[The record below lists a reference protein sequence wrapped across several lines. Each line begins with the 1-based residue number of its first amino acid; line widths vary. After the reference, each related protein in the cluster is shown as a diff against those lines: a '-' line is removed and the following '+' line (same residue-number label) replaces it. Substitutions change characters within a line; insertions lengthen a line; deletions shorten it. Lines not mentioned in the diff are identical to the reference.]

1 MKYTAMIKEI
11 IKNVGGVDN
20 IDAVT
25 HCITRLRFTLK
36 DDNKASID
44 GCKAIDGI
52 VGCVNKNGQ
61 FQVVIGTHV
70 QDVYDELVKTY
81 QVSEEGRTNKAS
93 NKDEKMNLFGK
104 LCDTMSGCVMPIVGP
119 LAASGMIKALL
130 VILTQFNIIT
140 TDTTTYQLLYMV
152 ADGVFYYLP
161 VFLAFSS
168 ARKFGANPFLAL
180 IYGVML
186 VNPTYIS
193 LRSAGEP
200 VTLFGLPVTMAS
212 YTSSV
217 IPIILIV
224 YFQSKIENIVKKYIP
239 KAISIFGV
247 PLVVSLI
254 TVPVGFV
261 VLGPLGSIIGNY
273 VAAIFTWMEGT
284 VGWIV
289 PVLVGGL
296 CPLLV
301 MTGMHYA
308 LGAAQS
314 VQRASLGYATI
325 MAPGMVC
332 SNMAQAASSFGVAL
346 KTKDGNLKSL
356 ASSVGI
362 QALCGITEPTLY
374 GVGMVY
380 KKPLYAAMAGG
391 AIGGLWAGITG
402 VKQWASGTSNIFS
415 LPIYIGPDNSFMN
428 IIIAVAIAMISAF
441 VISFIIFKDPAKET
455 VAVKETPQAAA
466 ELNKKTVIYA
476 PINGNVIPLEQ
487 VNDEAFNSGS
497 LGKGVGIVPSDGK
510 VVAPVDGKVS
520 VLFNTLHA
528 IGLIT
533 ENGTEV
539 LMHIGLDTVKLNGK
553 HFKAH
558 VKQGDIVK
566 QGDLLVTFDKE
577 EIEKEGYD
585 VTTPIII
592 TNSNDSLDIV
602 ETNESNVNAGDQL
615 LTGIR

>member
-44 GCKAIDGI
+44 GCKAIDGV

-346 KTKDGNLKSL
+346 KTKDGKEFMQKYDDRRSL
-356 ASSVGI
+356 APRDIVARAIDNEMKTRGDECVYLDVTHKDPEETKKHFPNIYQKCLSLGI
-362 QALCGITEPTLY
+362 DITKDYIPVAPAAHYLCGGIKVDLDARTSI
-374 GVGMVY
+374 
-380 KKPLYAAMAGG
+380 KNLYAVGECSCTGLHG
-391 AIGGLWAGITG
+391 ANRLASNSLIEAVVYADAAAKHA
-402 VKQWASGTSNIFS
+402 VKVLPDIKIQENIPDWNDEGTS
-415 LPIYIGPDNSFMN
+415 LPEEMVLITQSVREVEQLM
-428 IIIAVAIAMISAF
+428 SA
-441 VISFIIFKDPAKET
+441 
-455 VAVKETPQAAA
+455 
-466 ELNKKTVIYA
+466 Y
-476 PINGNVIPLEQ
+476 
-487 VNDEAFNSGS
+487 
-497 LGKGVGIVPSDGK
+497 VGIVRSNLRLKRALDRLEILYRETEDLFQRS
-510 VVAPVDGKVS
+510 VVTREICELRNIINVGYLIIKQAMARKESRG
-520 VLFNTLHA
+520 LHYT
-528 IGLIT
+528 IDYPKKNKI
-533 ENGTEV
+533 
-539 LMHIGLDTVKLNGK
+539 
-553 HFKAH
+553 
-558 VKQGDIVK
+558 
-566 QGDLLVTFDKE
+566 
-577 EIEKEGYD
+577 
-585 VTTPIII
+585 
-592 TNSNDSLDIV
+592 
-602 ETNESNVNAGDQL
+602 
-615 LTGIR
+615 

>member
-1 MKYTAMIKEI
+1 MQYSAMIKEI

-20 IDAVT
+20 VESVT

-36 DDNKASID
+36 DDGKASID
-44 GCKAIDGI
+44 GCKAIEGV

-70 QDVYDELVKTY
+70 GDVYDELVKTY
-81 QVSEEGRTNKAS
+81 HVSEDGQSTKANK
-93 NKDEKMNLFGK
+93 NKEKMSLFGK

-186 VNPTYIS
+186 INPTYIE
-193 LRSAGEP
+193 LRAAGNP

-224 YFQSKIENIVKKYIP
+224 YFQSKVEGIVKKYIP
-239 KAISIFGV
+239 KAISIFAV

-273 VAAIFTWMEGT
+273 VAQLFTWMEGT
-284 VGWIV
+284 VGWVV

-325 MAPGMVC
+325 MAPGMIC

-346 KTKDGNLKSL
+346 KTKNGNLKSL
-356 ASSVGI
+356 ASSVGVS
-362 QALCGITEPTLY
+362 ALCGITEPTLY

-380 KKPLYAAMAGG
+380 KTPLYAAMAGG

-428 IIIAVAIAMISAF
+428 VIIAVAIAMVSAF
-441 VISFIIFKDPAKET
+441 VISFIIFKDPKEEVKAKVET
-455 VAVKETPQAAA
+455 KNEV
-466 ELNKKTVIYA
+466 LNKKSVVYA
-476 PINGNVIPLEQ
+476 PINGKVIPLEE
-487 VNDEAFNSGS
+487 VKDEAFNTGS
-497 LGKGVGIVPSDGK
+497 LGKGVGIVPSDGN
-510 VVAPVDGKVS
+510 VYAPVDGKVS

-528 IGLIT
+528 IGLT
-533 ENGTEV
+533 TDDGMEV
-539 LMHIGLDTVKLNGK
+539 LVHIGLDTVKLNGK
-553 HFKAH
+553 YFNAH
-558 VKQGDIVK
+558 IKQGDTVK
-566 QGDLLVTFDKE
+566 KGDLLVSFDKE
-577 EIEKEGYD
+577 ALEKEGYD
-585 VTTPIII
+585 ITTPVII
-592 TNSNDSLDIV
+592 TNSNDMLDVV
-602 ETNESNVNAGDQL
+602 ETNETDIHAGDTL

>member
-1 MKYTAMIKEI
+1 MQYSAMIKEI

-20 IDAVT
+20 VESVT

-36 DDNKASID
+36 DDGKASID
-44 GCKAIDGI
+44 GCKAIEGV

-70 QDVYDELVKTY
+70 GDVYDELVKTY
-81 QVSEEGRTNKAS
+81 HVSEDGQSTKANK
-93 NKDEKMNLFGK
+93 NKEKMSLFGK

-186 VNPTYIS
+186 VNPTYIE
-193 LRSAGEP
+193 LRAAGNP

-217 IPIILIV
+217 IPNILIV
-224 YFQSKIENIVKKYIP
+224 YFQSKVEGIVKKYIP
-239 KAISIFGV
+239 KAISIFAV

-273 VAAIFTWMEGT
+273 VAQVFTWMEGT
-284 VGWIV
+284 VGWLV

-325 MAPGMVC
+325 MAPGMIC

-346 KTKDGNLKSL
+346 KTKNGNLKSL
-356 ASSVGI
+356 ASSVGVS
-362 QALCGITEPTLY
+362 ALCGITEPTLY

-380 KKPLYAAMAGG
+380 KTPLYAAMAGG

-428 IIIAVAIAMISAF
+428 VIIAVVIAMLSAF
-441 VISFIIFKDPAKET
+441 VISFIIFKDPKEEVEAKVET
-455 VAVKETPQAAA
+455 KNEV
-466 ELNKKTVIYA
+466 LNKKSIVYA
-476 PINGNVIPLEQ
+476 PINGKVIPLEE
-487 VNDEAFNSGS
+487 VKDEAFNTGS
-497 LGKGVGIVPSDGK
+497 LGKGVGIVPSDGN
-510 VVAPVDGKVS
+510 VYAPVDGKVS

-528 IGLIT
+528 IGLT
-533 ENGTEV
+533 TDDGMEV
-539 LMHIGLDTVKLNGK
+539 LVHIGLDTVKLNGK
-553 HFKAH
+553 YFNAH
-558 VKQGDIVK
+558 IKQGDTVK
-566 QGDLLVTFDKE
+566 KGDLLVSFDKE
-577 EIEKEGYD
+577 ALEKEGYD
-585 VTTPIII
+585 ITTPVII
-592 TNSNDSLDIV
+592 TNSNDMLDVV
-602 ETNESNVNAGDQL
+602 ETNETDIHAGDTL

>member
-1 MKYTAMIKEI
+1 MQYSAMIKEI

-20 IDAVT
+20 VESVT

-36 DDNKASID
+36 NDGKASID
-44 GCKAIDGI
+44 GCKAIEGV

-70 QDVYDELVKTY
+70 GDVYDELVKTY
-81 QVSEEGRTNKAS
+81 HVSEDGQSTKANK
-93 NKDEKMNLFGK
+93 NKEKMSLFGK

-186 VNPTYIS
+186 VNPTYIE
-193 LRSAGEP
+193 LRAAGNP

-224 YFQSKIENIVKKYIP
+224 YFQSKVEGIVKKYIP
-239 KAISIFGV
+239 KAISIFAV

-273 VAAIFTWMEGT
+273 VAQVFTWMEGT
-284 VGWIV
+284 VGWLV

-325 MAPGMVC
+325 MAPGMIC

-346 KTKDGNLKSL
+346 KTKNGNLKSL
-356 ASSVGI
+356 ASSVGVS
-362 QALCGITEPTLY
+362 ALCGITEPTLY

-380 KKPLYAAMAGG
+380 KTPLYAAMAGG

-428 IIIAVAIAMISAF
+428 VIIAVVIAMLSAF
-441 VISFIIFKDPAKET
+441 VISFIIFKDPKEEVEAKVET
-455 VAVKETPQAAA
+455 KNEV
-466 ELNKKTVIYA
+466 LNKKSIVYA
-476 PINGNVIPLEQ
+476 PINGKVIPLEE
-487 VNDEAFNSGS
+487 VKDEAFNTGS
-497 LGKGVGIVPSDGK
+497 LGKGVGIVPSDGN
-510 VVAPVDGKVS
+510 VYAPVDGKVS

-528 IGLIT
+528 IGLT
-533 ENGTEV
+533 TDDGMEV
-539 LMHIGLDTVKLNGK
+539 LVHIGLDTVKLNGK
-553 HFKAH
+553 YFNAH
-558 VKQGDIVK
+558 VKQGDTVK
-566 QGDLLVTFDKE
+566 KGDLLVSFDKE
-577 EIEKEGYD
+577 ALEKEGYD
-585 VTTPIII
+585 ITTPVII
-592 TNSNDSLDIV
+592 TNSNDMLDVV
-602 ETNESNVNAGDQL
+602 ETNEADIHAGDTL

>member
-1 MKYTAMIKEI
+1 MQYSAMIKEI

-20 IDAVT
+20 VESVT

-36 DDNKASID
+36 DDGKASID
-44 GCKAIDGI
+44 GCKAIEGV

-70 QDVYDELVKTY
+70 GDVYDELVKTY
-81 QVSEEGRTNKAS
+81 HVSEDGQSTKANK
-93 NKDEKMNLFGK
+93 NKEKMSLFGK

-186 VNPTYIS
+186 VNPTYIE
-193 LRSAGEP
+193 LRAAGNP

-224 YFQSKIENIVKKYIP
+224 YFQSKVEGIVKKYIP
-239 KAISIFGV
+239 KAISIFAV

-273 VAAIFTWMEGT
+273 VAQVFTWMEGT
-284 VGWIV
+284 VGWLV

-325 MAPGMVC
+325 MAPGMIC

-346 KTKDGNLKSL
+346 KTKNGNLKSL
-356 ASSVGI
+356 ASSVGVS
-362 QALCGITEPTLY
+362 ALCGITEPTLY

-380 KKPLYAAMAGG
+380 KTPLYAAMAGG

-428 IIIAVAIAMISAF
+428 VIIAVVIAMLSAF
-441 VISFIIFKDPAKET
+441 VISFIIFKDPKEEVEAKVET
-455 VAVKETPQAAA
+455 KNEV
-466 ELNKKTVIYA
+466 LNKKSIVYA
-476 PINGNVIPLEQ
+476 PINGKVIPLEE
-487 VNDEAFNSGS
+487 VKDEAFNTGS
-497 LGKGVGIVPSDGK
+497 LGKGVGIVPSDGN
-510 VVAPVDGKVS
+510 VYAPVDGKVS

-528 IGLIT
+528 IGLT
-533 ENGTEV
+533 TDDGMEV
-539 LMHIGLDTVKLNGK
+539 LVHIGLDTVKLNGK
-553 HFKAH
+553 YFNAH
-558 VKQGDIVK
+558 VKQGDTVK
-566 QGDLLVTFDKE
+566 KGDLLVSFDKE
-577 EIEKEGYD
+577 ALEKEGYD
-585 VTTPIII
+585 ITTPVII
-592 TNSNDSLDIV
+592 TNSNDMLDVV
-602 ETNESNVNAGDQL
+602 ETNETDIHAGDTL

>member
-1 MKYTAMIKEI
+1 MQYSAMIKEI

-20 IDAVT
+20 VESVT

-36 DDNKASID
+36 DDGKASID
-44 GCKAIDGI
+44 GCKAIEGV

-70 QDVYDELVKTY
+70 GDVYDELVKTY
-81 QVSEEGRTNKAS
+81 HVSEDGQSTKANK
-93 NKDEKMNLFGK
+93 NKEKMSLFGK

-186 VNPTYIS
+186 VNPTYIE
-193 LRSAGEP
+193 LRAAGNP

-217 IPIILIV
+217 IPNILIV
-224 YFQSKIENIVKKYIP
+224 YFQSKVEGIVKKYIP
-239 KAISIFGV
+239 KAISIFAV

-273 VAAIFTWMEGT
+273 VAQVFTWMEGT
-284 VGWIV
+284 VGWLV

-325 MAPGMVC
+325 MAPGMIC

-346 KTKDGNLKSL
+346 KTKNGNLKSL
-356 ASSVGI
+356 ASSVGVS
-362 QALCGITEPTLY
+362 ALCGITEPTLY

-380 KKPLYAAMAGG
+380 KTPLYAAMAGG

-428 IIIAVAIAMISAF
+428 VIIAVVIAMLSAF
-441 VISFIIFKDPAKET
+441 VISFIIFKDPKEEVEAKVET
-455 VAVKETPQAAA
+455 KNEV
-466 ELNKKTVIYA
+466 LNKKSIVYA
-476 PINGNVIPLEQ
+476 PINGKVIPLEE
-487 VNDEAFNSGS
+487 VKDEAFNTGS
-497 LGKGVGIVPSDGK
+497 LGKGVGIVPSDGN
-510 VVAPVDGKVS
+510 VYAPVDGKVS

-528 IGLIT
+528 IGLT
-533 ENGTEV
+533 TDDGMEV
-539 LMHIGLDTVKLNGK
+539 LVHIGLDTVKLNGK
-553 HFKAH
+553 YFNAH
-558 VKQGDIVK
+558 VKQGDTVK
-566 QGDLLVTFDKE
+566 KGDLLVSFDKE
-577 EIEKEGYD
+577 ALEKEGYD
-585 VTTPIII
+585 ITTPVII
-592 TNSNDSLDIV
+592 TNSNDMLDVV
-602 ETNESNVNAGDQL
+602 ETNETDIHAGDTL

>member
-1 MKYTAMIKEI
+1 MQYSAMIKEI
-11 IKNVGGVDN
+11 IKNIGGVDN
-20 IDAVT
+20 VEAVT

-36 DDNKASID
+36 DDSKASID

-61 FQVVIGTHV
+61 FQVVVGTHV
-70 QDVYDELVKTY
+70 GDVYDELVKTY
-81 QVSEEGRTNKAS
+81 HISEEGQTSKGNK
-93 NKDEKMNLFGK
+93 NKEKMSLFAK

-168 ARKFGANPFLAL
+168 ARKFNANPFLAL

-186 VNPTYIS
+186 VNPTYIE
-193 LRSAGEP
+193 LRAAGNP

-224 YFQSKIENIVKKYIP
+224 YFQSKIEAIVKKFIP
-239 KAISIFGV
+239 KAISIFAV

-273 VAAIFTWMEGT
+273 VAQIFTWMEGS
-284 VGWIV
+284 VGWLV

-346 KTKDGNLKSL
+346 KTKNSNLKSL
-356 ASSVGI
+356 ASSVGVS
-362 QALCGITEPTLY
+362 ALCGITEPTLY

-380 KKPLYAAMAGG
+380 KTPLYAAMAGG

-428 IIIAVAIAMISAF
+428 IIIAVAIAMASAF
-441 VISFIIFKDPAKET
+441 VISFIIFKDPKEESVT
-455 VAVKETPQAAA
+455 KVETKS
-466 ELNKKTVIYA
+466 ESLNKKSIVYA
-476 PINGNVIPLEQ
+476 PINGKVIPLEE
-487 VNDEAFNSGS
+487 VKDEAFNSGS
-497 LGKGVGIVPSDGK
+497 LGKGVGIMPEDGN
-510 VVAPVDGKVS
+510 VYAPVDGKITA
-520 VLFNTLHA
+520 LFNSLHA
-528 IGLIT
+528 IGLT
-533 ENGTEV
+533 SDDGMEV
-539 LMHIGLDTVKLNGK
+539 LVHIGLDTVKLNGK
-553 HFKAH
+553 YFNAH
-558 VKQGDIVK
+558 VKQGDSVK
-566 QGDLLVTFDKE
+566 KGDLLLTFDKE
-577 EIEKEGYD
+577 AIEKEGYD
-585 VTTPIII
+585 ITTPVII
-592 TNSNDSLDIV
+592 TNSNDFLDVV
-602 ETNESNVNAGDQL
+602 ETNETAIHANDVL

>member
-1 MKYTAMIKEI
+1 MQYSAMIKEI
-11 IKNVGGVDN
+11 IKNIGGVDN
-20 IDAVT
+20 VEAVT

-36 DDNKASID
+36 DDSKASID

-61 FQVVIGTHV
+61 FQVVVGTHV
-70 QDVYDELVKTY
+70 GDVYDELVKTY
-81 QVSEEGRTNKAS
+81 HISEEGQTSKGNK
-93 NKDEKMNLFGK
+93 NKEKMSLFAK

-168 ARKFGANPFLAL
+168 ARKFNANPFLAL

-186 VNPTYIS
+186 VNPTYIE
-193 LRSAGEP
+193 LRAAGNP

-217 IPIILIV
+217 IPFFLIV
-224 YFQSKIENIVKKYIP
+224 YFQSKIEAIVKKFIP
-239 KAISIFGV
+239 KAISIFAV

-273 VAAIFTWMEGT
+273 VAQIFTWMEGS
-284 VGWIV
+284 VGWLV

-346 KTKDGNLKSL
+346 KTKNSNLKSL
-356 ASSVGI
+356 ASSVGVS
-362 QALCGITEPTLY
+362 ALCGITEPTLY

-380 KKPLYAAMAGG
+380 KTPLYAAMAGG

-428 IIIAVAIAMISAF
+428 IIIAVAIAMASAF
-441 VISFIIFKDPAKET
+441 VISFIIFKDPKEESVT
-455 VAVKETPQAAA
+455 KVETKS
-466 ELNKKTVIYA
+466 ESLNKKSIVYA
-476 PINGNVIPLEQ
+476 PINGKVIPLEE
-487 VNDEAFNSGS
+487 VKDEAFNSGS
-497 LGKGVGIVPSDGK
+497 LGKGVGIMPEDGN
-510 VVAPVDGKVS
+510 VYAPVDGKITA
-520 VLFNTLHA
+520 LFNSLHA
-528 IGLIT
+528 IGLT
-533 ENGTEV
+533 SDDGMEV
-539 LMHIGLDTVKLNGK
+539 LVHIGLDTVKLNGK
-553 HFKAH
+553 YFNAH
-558 VKQGDIVK
+558 VKQGDSVK
-566 QGDLLVTFDKE
+566 KGDLLLTFDKE
-577 EIEKEGYD
+577 AIEKEGYD
-585 VTTPIII
+585 ITTPVII
-592 TNSNDSLDIV
+592 TNSNDFLDVV
-602 ETNESNVNAGDQL
+602 ETNETAIHANDVL

>member
-1 MKYTAMIKEI
+1 MQYSAMIKEI

-20 IDAVT
+20 VESVT

-36 DDNKASID
+36 DDGKASID
-44 GCKAIDGI
+44 GCKAIEGV

-70 QDVYDELVKTY
+70 GDVYDELVKTY
-81 QVSEEGRTNKAS
+81 HVSEDGQSTKANK
-93 NKDEKMNLFGK
+93 NKEKMSLFGK

-186 VNPTYIS
+186 INPTYIE
-193 LRSAGEP
+193 LRAAGNP

-224 YFQSKIENIVKKYIP
+224 YFQSKVEGIVKKYIP
-239 KAISIFGV
+239 KAISIFAV

-273 VAAIFTWMEGT
+273 VAQLFTWMEGT
-284 VGWIV
+284 VGWVV

-325 MAPGMVC
+325 MAPGMIC

-346 KTKDGNLKSL
+346 KTKNGNLKSL
-356 ASSVGI
+356 ASSVGVS
-362 QALCGITEPTLY
+362 ALCGITEPTLY

-380 KKPLYAAMAGG
+380 KTPLYAAMAGG

-428 IIIAVAIAMISAF
+428 VIIAVAIAMVSAF
-441 VISFIIFKDPAKET
+441 VISFIIFKDPKEEVEAKVET
-455 VAVKETPQAAA
+455 KNEV
-466 ELNKKTVIYA
+466 LNKKSIVYA
-476 PINGNVIPLEQ
+476 PINGKVIPLEE
-487 VNDEAFNSGS
+487 VKDEAFNTGS
-497 LGKGVGIVPSDGK
+497 LGKGVGIVPSDGN
-510 VVAPVDGKVS
+510 VYAPVDGKVS

-528 IGLIT
+528 IGLT
-533 ENGTEV
+533 TDDGMEV
-539 LMHIGLDTVKLNGK
+539 LVHIGLDTVKLNGK
-553 HFKAH
+553 YFNAH
-558 VKQGDIVK
+558 IKQGDTVK
-566 QGDLLVTFDKE
+566 KGDLLVSFDKE
-577 EIEKEGYD
+577 ALEKEGYD
-585 VTTPIII
+585 ITTPVII
-592 TNSNDSLDIV
+592 TNSNDMLDVV
-602 ETNESNVNAGDQL
+602 ETNEADIHAGDTL

>member
-1 MKYTAMIKEI
+1 MQYSAMIKEI

-20 IDAVT
+20 VESVT

-36 DDNKASID
+36 DDGKASID
-44 GCKAIDGI
+44 GCKAIEGV

-70 QDVYDELVKTY
+70 GDVYDELVKTY
-81 QVSEEGRTNKAS
+81 HVSEDGQSTKANK
-93 NKDEKMNLFGK
+93 NKEKMSLFGK

-186 VNPTYIS
+186 VNPTYIE
-193 LRSAGEP
+193 LRAAGNP

-224 YFQSKIENIVKKYIP
+224 YFQSKVEGIVKKYIP
-239 KAISIFGV
+239 KAISIFAV

-273 VAAIFTWMEGT
+273 VAQVFTWMEGT
-284 VGWIV
+284 VGWLV

-325 MAPGMVC
+325 MAPGMIC

-346 KTKDGNLKSL
+346 KTKNGNLKSL
-356 ASSVGI
+356 ASSVGVS
-362 QALCGITEPTLY
+362 ALCGITEPTLY

-380 KKPLYAAMAGG
+380 KTPLYAAMAGG

-428 IIIAVAIAMISAF
+428 VIIAVVIAMLSAF
-441 VISFIIFKDPAKET
+441 VISFIIFKDPKEEVEAKVET
-455 VAVKETPQAAA
+455 KNEV
-466 ELNKKTVIYA
+466 LNKKSIVYA
-476 PINGNVIPLEQ
+476 PINGKVIPLEE
-487 VNDEAFNSGS
+487 VKDEAFNTGS
-497 LGKGVGIVPSDGK
+497 LGKGVGIVPSDGN
-510 VVAPVDGKVS
+510 VYAPVDGKVS

-528 IGLIT
+528 IGLT
-533 ENGTEV
+533 TDDGMEV
-539 LMHIGLDTVKLNGK
+539 LVHIGLDTVKLNGK
-553 HFKAH
+553 YFNAH
-558 VKQGDIVK
+558 VKQGDTVK
-566 QGDLLVTFDKE
+566 KGDLLVSFDKE
-577 EIEKEGYD
+577 ALEKEGYD
-585 VTTPIII
+585 ITTPVII
-592 TNSNDSLDIV
+592 TNSNDMLDVV
-602 ETNESNVNAGDQL
+602 ETNEADIHAGDTL

>member
-1 MKYTAMIKEI
+1 MQYSAMIKEI
-11 IKNVGGVDN
+11 IKNIGGVDN
-20 IDAVT
+20 VEAVT

-36 DDNKASID
+36 DDSKASID
-44 GCKAIDGI
+44 GCKAIDGV

-61 FQVVIGTHV
+61 FQVVVGTHV
-70 QDVYDELVKTY
+70 GDVYDELVKTY
-81 QVSEEGRTNKAS
+81 HISEEGQTSKGNK
-93 NKDEKMNLFGK
+93 NKEKMSLFAK

-168 ARKFGANPFLAL
+168 ARKFNANPFLAL

-186 VNPTYIS
+186 VNPTYIE
-193 LRSAGEP
+193 LRAAGNP

-217 IPIILIV
+217 IPFFLIV
-224 YFQSKIENIVKKYIP
+224 YFQSKIEAIVKKFIP
-239 KAISIFGV
+239 KAISIFAV

-273 VAAIFTWMEGT
+273 VAQIFTWMEGS
-284 VGWIV
+284 VGWLV

-346 KTKDGNLKSL
+346 KTKNSNLKSL
-356 ASSVGI
+356 ASSVGVS
-362 QALCGITEPTLY
+362 ALCGITEPTLY

-380 KKPLYAAMAGG
+380 KTPLYAAMAGG

-428 IIIAVAIAMISAF
+428 IIIAVAIAMASAF
-441 VISFIIFKDPAKET
+441 VISFIIFKDPKEESVT
-455 VAVKETPQAAA
+455 KVETKS
-466 ELNKKTVIYA
+466 ESLNKKSIVYA
-476 PINGNVIPLEQ
+476 PINGKVIPLEE
-487 VNDEAFNSGS
+487 VKDEAFNSGS
-497 LGKGVGIVPSDGK
+497 LGKGVGIMPEDGN
-510 VVAPVDGKVS
+510 VYAPVDGKITA
-520 VLFNTLHA
+520 LFNSLHA
-528 IGLIT
+528 IGLT
-533 ENGTEV
+533 SDDGMEV
-539 LMHIGLDTVKLNGK
+539 LVHIGLDTVKLNGK
-553 HFKAH
+553 YFNAH
-558 VKQGDIVK
+558 VKQGDSVK
-566 QGDLLVTFDKE
+566 KGDLLLTFDKE
-577 EIEKEGYD
+577 AIEKEGYD
-585 VTTPIII
+585 ITTPVII
-592 TNSNDSLDIV
+592 TNSNDFLDVV
-602 ETNESNVNAGDQL
+602 ETNETAIHANDVL

>member
-1 MKYTAMIKEI
+1 MQYSAMIKEI

-20 IDAVT
+20 VESVT

-36 DDNKASID
+36 DDGKASID
-44 GCKAIDGI
+44 GCKAIEGV

-70 QDVYDELVKTY
+70 GDVYDELVKTY
-81 QVSEEGRTNKAS
+81 HVSEDGQSTKANK
-93 NKDEKMNLFGK
+93 NKEKMSLFGK

-186 VNPTYIS
+186 VNPTYIE
-193 LRSAGEP
+193 LRAAGNP

-224 YFQSKIENIVKKYIP
+224 YFQSKVEGIVKKYIP
-239 KAISIFGV
+239 KAISIFAV

-273 VAAIFTWMEGT
+273 VAQVFTWMEGT
-284 VGWIV
+284 VGWLV

-325 MAPGMVC
+325 MAPGMIC

-346 KTKDGNLKSL
+346 KTKNGNLKSL
-356 ASSVGI
+356 ASSVGVS
-362 QALCGITEPTLY
+362 ALCGITEPTLY

-380 KKPLYAAMAGG
+380 KTPLYAAMAGG

-428 IIIAVAIAMISAF
+428 VIIAVVIAMLSAF
-441 VISFIIFKDPAKET
+441 VISFIIFKDPKEEVEAKVET
-455 VAVKETPQAAA
+455 KNEV
-466 ELNKKTVIYA
+466 LNKKSIVYA
-476 PINGNVIPLEQ
+476 PINGKVIPLEE
-487 VNDEAFNSGS
+487 VKDEAFNTGS
-497 LGKGVGIVPSDGK
+497 LGKGVGIVPSDGN
-510 VVAPVDGKVS
+510 VYAPVDGKVS

-528 IGLIT
+528 IGLT
-533 ENGTEV
+533 TDDGMEV
-539 LMHIGLDTVKLNGK
+539 LVHIGLDTVKLNGK
-553 HFKAH
+553 YFNAH
-558 VKQGDIVK
+558 IKQGDTVK
-566 QGDLLVTFDKE
+566 KGDLLVSFDKE
-577 EIEKEGYD
+577 ALEKEGYD
-585 VTTPIII
+585 ITTPVII
-592 TNSNDSLDIV
+592 TNSNDMLDVV
-602 ETNESNVNAGDQL
+602 ETNEADIHAGDTL